1 MPRPQRLRK
10 IRANPNSHYFKP
22 QGIPMRDLQ
31 EIILLADEWEA
42 IRLKNCENLQQ
53 VSAAKKMGIS
63 QSTFQRILASAYAKI
78 SQALVEGK
86 AIRIPKN

>member
-22 QGIPMRDLQ
+22 QGIPMRELE
-31 EIILLADEWEA
+31 EIILLHAEWEA

-63 QSTFQRILASAYAKI
+63 QSTFQRILTSAYTKI
-78 SQALVEGK
+78 SQAIVEGK